1 MVKVIYKNDKKRLVI
16 DGRVYGPYALYYYIM
31 RTLSTY
37 EYYKSTGEWDEERQ
51 REVKSYLRRYMQIY
65 QKYYPEEARRNTFA

>member
-37 EYYKSTGEWDEERQ
+37 EYYKSTGEWDEEMQ